1 MQHSIALPDEVKGWL
16 LLRKL
21 YLKLTQE
28 ALVLTAAAG
37 NLRYAELIV
46 TIYKVMPEG
55 KYISNIKA
63 KDVFMYNDL

>member
-1 MQHSIALPDEVKGWL
+1 MQHSITLPDEVKGW

-37 NLRYAELIV
+37 NLRYAELIA

-55 KYISNIKA
+55 KYTSNIKA

>member
-1 MQHSIALPDEVKGWL
+1 MQHSITLPDEVKGW

-28 ALVLTAAAG
+28 ALVLTAG
-37 NLRYAELIV
+37 NLRYAELIA

-55 KYISNIKA
+55 KYTSNIKA
-63 KDVFMYNDL
+63 KDVFIYNDL